1 MRARHALAPGATRA
15 GSGNRHLGGV
25 GGVGVCGGVGGG
37 ASGGGGGLGLGLVI
51 GLVALL
57 GLGGCTPP
65 RAPPAEASPTRTDAP
80 RLLSDADRVFV
91 LAAAGAGLYQLEA
104 ARLAEQ
110 HTRDPRVRNYAAMM
124 QQQYSL
130 ANDELRALARSRGVV
145 WPATLPPARQAVLT
159 ALAALVPEFF
169 DRRYVEQTG
178 VADHQADLQLFEA
191 AGRALEDAALRQ
203 WALRRVPV
211 LQHHLAEAQKLP
223 LTVQASA

>member
-1 MRARHALAPGATRA
+1 MRARQALSPGATRA
-15 GSGNRHLGGV
+15 GSRNRHIGGIGGAGV
-25 GGVGVCGGVGGG
+25 GGVGLALAIV
-37 ASGGGGGLGLGLVI
+37 
-51 GLVALL
+51 LVALL

-65 RAPPAEASPTRTDAP
+65 RAPPAEASLPRTDAP
-80 RLLSDADRVFV
+80 RPLSDADRAFV
-91 LAAAGAGLYQLEA
+91 LDAAGAGLYQLEA
-104 ARLAEQ
+104 ARLAER
-110 HTRDPRVRNYAAMM
+110 HTRDPRVRSYAAML

-130 ANDELRALARSRGVV
+130 ANDELRALARGWGVA
-145 WPATLPPARQAVLT
+145 WPATLPPARQALLT